1 MVLSAVKK
9 SRLKSFEPFCSKK
22 ARLNYSNIPV
32 TQYKGFHLPDPRT
45 YNQLQLQHVLW
56 MKESP
61 LHFHKLGKPD
71 YGDDYIQKQSPHH
84 LHSMHAYN
92 NDQQHLMTEPGA
104 TNQRKKTLCFNIYID
119 ICVFKKLIFVIV

>member
-9 SRLKSFEPFCSKK
+9 LRLKYLEPFCSKK

-32 TQYKGFHLPDPRT
+32 TQYKGFHLPDPWIH
-45 YNQLQLQHVLW
+45 NQLQLQHVLW
-56 MKESP
+56 MKASP

-71 YGDDYIQKQSPHH
+71 YGDDHIQKQSPHH

-92 NDQQHLMTEPGA
+92 NDQQLLMTGPGA
-104 TNQRKKTLCFNIYID
+104 TNQRKKMLCFIVHID
-119 ICVFKKLIFVIV
+119 IWVFRMLIFVIV